1 MKMIGWF
8 STRLKELREVNTIM
22 TNEVT
27 LFII

>member
-1 MKMIGWF
+1 MKMIGWI
-8 STRLKELREVNTIM
+8 STSLKELREVNTIM